1 MRASKLRKQIAW
13 QAARLMY
20 DRDETEYY
28 RAKMKAARRLSCGWV
43 KPSEL
48 PSNAEIRDEIELL
61 ARQHEGNSRTVHLFE
76 MRIAALALMR
86 QLERYSPRLIGSVLT
101 GHVRQGSDIDLH
113 LFSDSL
119 AAVTAELEYHGMTF
133 DVERKQ
139 VTKNGETQTF
149 RHIRLHDGFEFELT
163 VYPTRQKS
171 YPFRSSITGKP
182 IEKANLSQFRQFLAR
197 EYPDADLDIELGRQ
211 EERVDR
217 FQVYAG
223 LLLPLENV
231 EQDRRY
237 HPEGDV
243 LYHSLQ
249 VYGLAC
255 DQRPYDEDFL
265 LAALLHDVGKGIDP
279 TDHVPAGLEA
289 LDGFIS
295 QRTAWLIEHHML
307 AHAIHD
313 HTIGA
318 RKHRRLRENPSYA
331 ELLLL
336 GECDRGGRQTGVLTE
351 DLEEALAY
359 IRQISE
365 AYR

>member
-1 MRASKLRKQIAW
+1 MRSSKLRKQIAW

-20 DRDETEYY
+20 DREETEYY
-28 RAKMKAARRLSCGWV
+28 RAKMKAARSLSCRWV

-48 PSNAEIRDEIELL
+48 PSNAEIRDEIDLL
-61 ARQHEGNSRTVHLFE
+61 ARQHEGASRTAHLLE
-76 MRIAALALMR
+76 MRMAALSLMLR
-86 QLERYSPRLIGSVLT
+86 LERYSPRLIGSVLT

-119 AAVTAELEYHGMTF
+119 EAVTAELEYHGMTF

-139 VTKNGETQTF
+139 VSRNGETQTF
-149 RHIRLHDGFEFELT
+149 RHIRLYDGFEFELT
-163 VYPTRQKS
+163 VYPLHQKS
-171 YPFRSSITGKP
+171 YPFKSSITGKP
-182 IEKANLSQFRQFLAR
+182 IEKADVSRLRQFLV
-197 EYPDADLDIELGRQ
+197 EQYPEIDLDHELARQ

-223 LLLPLENV
+223 LLLPLENI

-255 DQRPYDEDFL
+255 DHQPYDEDFL
-265 LAALLHDVGKGIDP
+265 LAALLHDVGKGIDAA
-279 TDHVPAGLEA
+279 DHVQAGLEA
-289 LDGFIS
+289 LHGFIS
-295 QRTAWLIEHHML
+295 DRTAWLIEHHML

-313 HTIGA
+313 HSIGA

-336 GECDRGGRQTGVLTE
+336 GDCDRQGRQEGVLT
-351 DLEEALAY
+351 DDVDDALAY

>member
-1 MRASKLRKQIAW
+1 MRSSKFRKQIAW

-20 DRDETEYY
+20 DRDESEYY
-28 RAKMKAARRLSCGWV
+28 RAKMKAARSLGCRWV

-48 PSNAEIRDEIELL
+48 PSNAEIRQEIDLL
-61 ARQHEGNSRTVHLFE
+61 ARQHEGNARTVHLLE
-76 MRIAALALMR
+76 MRVAALALMQR
-86 QLERYSPRLIGSVLT
+86 LERYSPRLIGSVLT

-119 AAVTAELEYHGMTF
+119 EAVTAELEYHGMVF

-139 VTKNGETQTF
+139 VSKDGETKTF
-149 RHIRLHDGFEFELT
+149 RHIRLYDGFEFELT
-163 VYPTRQKS
+163 VYPVRQKN

-182 IEKANLSQFRQFLAR
+182 IEKANIPQLRQLLSR
-197 EYPDADLDIELGRQ
+197 EYPDLELETELVKQ
-211 EERVDR
+211 EERADR

-223 LLLPLENV
+223 LLLPLETI

-279 TDHVPAGLEA
+279 GDHVQAGLEA

-295 QRTAWLIEHHML
+295 ERTAWLIEHHML

-313 HTIGA
+313 HSIGA
-318 RKHRRLRENPSYA
+318 RKHRRLRENPSYG

-336 GECDRGGRQTGVLTE
+336 GECDRQGRQTGVITE
-351 DLEEALAY
+351 DLDDVLAY
-359 IRQISE
+359 LRQISE